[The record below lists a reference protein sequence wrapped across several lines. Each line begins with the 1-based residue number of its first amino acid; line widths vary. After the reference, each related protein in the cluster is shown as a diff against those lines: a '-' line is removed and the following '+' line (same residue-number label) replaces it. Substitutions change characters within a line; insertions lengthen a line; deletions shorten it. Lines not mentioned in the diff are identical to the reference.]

1 MKYIITGRN
10 KGEMGSDSADPLIY
24 IELGWE
30 VMVNRLRAVNL
41 LKTNIISED
50 DTVVTSV
57 DRLFLYSK
65 IFKNVI
71 SNESFE
77 SLNIAQE
84 FVIDLTVPEEM
95 LAYTKEPIWQPKYKY
110 LDRDLDTLLKIDTSI
125 VCNYDIDNPFVCLLG
140 RFRAWCTY
148 RNSKIDCLNN
158 LINFLH
164 EHKIGV
170 FMMGQGVKEIL
181 KNDIPIYVSL
191 QEVCYLMGVPS
202 CRFVYGA
209 TSGPMLMA
217 KFCCKSKLLIVD
229 SESYYKHGNLDCNP
243 LFFSPSTNFNQTP
256 CVFYVTDPDEVEIL
270 KQLEE

>member
-125 VCNYDIDNPFVCLLG
+125 VCNYDIDNPFVCISFNDFIIEHDLMDEEDQYILYPDYEQYLSECSFKEFPLSI
-140 RFRAWCTY
+140 RYDYAE
-148 RNSKIDCLNN
+148 NSYNEGLHPVSHLHIGEGNN
-158 LINFLH
+158 SRIGLI
-164 EHKIGV
+164 HKLDPESFVYLIIRQV
-170 FMMGQGVKEIL
+170 YPEYWNEIL
-181 KNDIPIYVSL
+181 NK
-191 QEVCYLMGVPS
+191 G
-202 CRFVYGA
+202 
-209 TSGPMLMA
+209 
-217 KFCCKSKLLIVD
+217 
-229 SESYYKHGNLDCNP
+229 
-243 LFFSPSTNFNQTP
+243 
-256 CVFYVTDPDEVEIL
+256 
-270 KQLEE
+270 